1 MHISC
6 VNALSYCGMCNN
18 NGVFGPDKQW
28 LALEECVTQ
37 LEESCQ
43 IKEGEC
49 VELELKLTQVKENL
63 KKSLAGGT
71 LGAPVE
77 TKPLGKV
84 QKHTCCLNCTT
95 FKFMSNLIALIPN
108 FIEDSEKW
116 GTIHWVSNSSQLC
129 LWNAKAPPVHL
140 CVYKGKCYAESQ
152 GKQTHAKK
160 TKLVSVLWFIYTEQ
174 TMQICSVLNLSV
186 G

>member
-1 MHISC
+1 M
-6 VNALSYCGMCNN
+6 
-18 NGVFGPDKQW
+18 
-28 LALEECVTQ
+28 TQ

-108 FIEDSEKW
+108 FIEDSEK
-116 GTIHWVSNSSQLC
+116 
-129 LWNAKAPPVHL
+129 
-140 CVYKGKCYAESQ
+140 
-152 GKQTHAKK
+152 
-160 TKLVSVLWFIYTEQ
+160 
-174 TMQICSVLNLSV
+174 
-186 G
+186 